1 MNAKDR
7 ELLLKVTQLMTEA
20 RLMLGRM
27 SAEGR
32 AELTKENRHLFSELE
47 ATNDKL
53 DARWL
58 DARRAAAALGS
69 IKSPRKAETSA
80 ENGKRP
86 VKPGSNPR
94 GRPRKQTN

>member
-1 MNAKDR
+1 MNTKDR
-7 ELLLKVTQLMTEA
+7 KLLLKATQLMTEA

-80 ENGKRP
+80 ANGRK
-86 VKPGSNPR
+86 G